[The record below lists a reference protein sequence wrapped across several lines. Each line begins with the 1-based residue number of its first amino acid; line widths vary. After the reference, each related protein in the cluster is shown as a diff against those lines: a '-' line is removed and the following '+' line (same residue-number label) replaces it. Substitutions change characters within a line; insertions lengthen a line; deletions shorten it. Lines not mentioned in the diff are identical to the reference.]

1 MASIPNLT
9 TSSFLSRSNPA
20 NFHFSLD
27 FYVHGLLSPPCSPLH
42 LLSFPP
48 SVPLFL
54 SLSQYLFFYLENM
67 LVCFVLS
74 LSLTCSPFSRSHAR
88 SRFRF
93 CSLSSLLADSS
104 SRCSCSHATPSGSL
118 QIPFP
123 LILSAPSSLS
133 LRTPHALL
141 PRAFRLSGF
150 ICVVSY
156 LPGRVEAGNGSVD

>member
-20 NFHFSLD
+20 NFLFSLD

-48 SVPLFL
+48 SVPLIL

-74 LSLTCSPFSRSHAR
+74 LSLTCSPFSRSHAC
-88 SRFRF
+88 SRFLF
-93 CSLSSLLADSS
+93 CLLSSVLTDSS
-104 SRCSCSHATPSGSL
+104 SCCSRSNASPSGSV
-118 QIPFP
+118 QIPFRP
-123 LILSAPSSLS
+123 ILSTPSSLS
-133 LRTPHALL
+133 FPGALSRPL
-141 PRAFRLSGF
+141 LLTRPLLLYSLS
-150 ICVVSY
+150 IS
-156 LPGRVEAGNGSVD
+156 PSPS